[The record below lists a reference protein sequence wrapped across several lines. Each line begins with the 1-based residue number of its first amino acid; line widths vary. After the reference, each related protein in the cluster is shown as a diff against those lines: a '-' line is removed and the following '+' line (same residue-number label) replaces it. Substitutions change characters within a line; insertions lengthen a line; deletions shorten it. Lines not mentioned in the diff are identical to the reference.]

1 MKIVIIGD
9 GKVGRAIVE
18 HTVQEGHTVI
28 VIDKNPKIIEQ
39 IVDLY
44 DVMGVAGNGANIDI
58 QKNAGVD
65 KADLVVAATSSD
77 ETNILCCLV
86 ARKLGAK
93 QTIARVRD
101 YDYYKQIH
109 ILQEDLGLAM
119 TLNPELE
126 AANEIMKIIN
136 FPQVNRMDSFANG
149 NVDLVEMFVP
159 EGSKLIGESLY
170 SLHKKYDV
178 NSLVCAVQRDNEVF
192 IPKGNFTL
200 QAKDR
205 IHMTTGSSE
214 VRGFLTKM
222 GMNVSKLKNILIIG
236 GGKIALYLGEK
247 LIANKYK
254 VKIIESDQLRCQ
266 ELSQLLPEATIIHGD
281 GTDQRILEEEG
292 IKTTDAI
299 VSLTGIDEE
308 NIIIAMYANK
318 MNVHKIITKVNKQSF
333 ADLLETIDVASV
345 ISPKELTAA
354 RIVSYIR
361 ALNNSRGNNVIT
373 LYKLVNNKVEALE
386 FVAKE
391 NSKILNKKLRDLKL
405 KDNVLI
411 GAIIRNN
418 EVIIPS
424 GEDMLML
431 NDSVIVVTTN
441 SYLDDLSEILA

>member
-18 HTVQEGHTVI
+18 HTVQEGHVVI

-58 QKNAGVD
+58 QKSAGVD
-65 KADLVVAATSSD
+65 KADLVIAATSSD

-86 ARKLGAK
+86 AKKLGAK

-101 YDYYKQIH
+101 YDYNKQIH
-109 ILQEDLGLAM
+109 ILQEDLGLAL

-136 FPQVNRMDSFANG
+136 FPQVNRLDSFANG
-149 NVDLVEMFVP
+149 NVDLMELYVP
-159 EGSKLIGESLY
+159 DGSKFIGESLY
-170 SLHKKYDV
+170 TLHKKYEV
-178 NSLVCAVQRDNEVF
+178 SSLVCAVQRDNDVI

-200 QAKDR
+200 QAKDI
-205 IHMTTGSSE
+205 IHMTAGSKD
-214 VRGFLTKM
+214 VRSFLTKV
-222 GMNVSKLKNILIIG
+222 GYNTSKIKNILIIG

-254 VKIIESDQLRCQ
+254 VKIIEQDQTRCQ

-292 IKTTDAI
+292 IKSTDAI

-318 MNVHKIITKVNKQSF
+318 MNVHKIITKVNKTSF
-333 ADLLETIDVASV
+333 ADLLQTVGVASV
-345 ISPKELTAA
+345 ISPKELTASKV
-354 RIVSYIR
+354 VSYIR

-386 FVAKE
+386 FIAKE
-391 NSKILNKKLRDLKL
+391 NSKVLNKKLRDLKL

-411 GAIIRNN
+411 GGIIRGN
-418 EVIIPS
+418 EVIIPT
-424 GEDMLML
+424 GEDMIML
-431 NDSVIVVTTN
+431 NDSVIVVTTS
-441 SYLDDLSEILA
+441 SYLDDLSDILA

>member
-18 HTVQEGHTVI
+18 HTVQEGHVVI
-28 VIDKNPKIIEQ
+28 VIDKNPKVIEQ

-65 KADLVVAATSSD
+65 KADLVIAATSSD

-86 ARKLGAK
+86 AKKLGAK

-101 YDYYKQIH
+101 YDYNKQIH
-109 ILQEDLGLAM
+109 ILQEDLGLAL

-126 AANEIMKIIN
+126 AASEIMKIIS
-136 FPQVNRMDSFANG
+136 FPQVNRLDSFANG
-149 NVDLVEMFVP
+149 NVDLMELYVP

-170 SLHKKYDV
+170 TLHKKYEV
-178 NSLVCAVQRDNEVF
+178 KSLVCAVQRDNEVI
-192 IPKGNFTL
+192 IPKGNFTI
-200 QAKDR
+200 QAKDK

-214 VRGFLTKM
+214 VRTFLTKV
-222 GMNVSKLKNILIIG
+222 GMSTNKIKTILIIG

-247 LIANKYK
+247 LIANNYK
-254 VKIIESDQLRCQ
+254 VKIIESDQERCL
-266 ELSQLLPEATIIHGD
+266 ELSQLLPGATIIHGD

-292 IKTTDAI
+292 IKNTDAI

-318 MNVHKIITKVNKQSF
+318 MNVHKIITKVNKTSF
-333 ADLLETIDVASV
+333 ADLLQTVGVASV
-345 ISPKELTAA
+345 ISPKELTASKV
-354 RIVSYIR
+354 VSYIR

-386 FVAKE
+386 FLAKE
-391 NSKILNKKLRDLKL
+391 NSRVLNKKLKDLKL

-411 GAIIRNN
+411 GGIIRGN

-424 GEDMLML
+424 GDDMIML
-431 NDSVIVVTTN
+431 NDSVIVVTTS

>member
-28 VIDKNPKIIEQ
+28 VIDKNPKVIEQ

-65 KADLVVAATSSD
+65 KADLVIAATSSD

-86 ARKLGAK
+86 AKKLGAK
-93 QTIARVRD
+93 QTVARVRD
-101 YDYYKQIH
+101 YDYNKQIH
-109 ILQEDLGLAM
+109 ILQEDLGLAL

-126 AANEIMKIIN
+126 SANEIMKIIN
-136 FPQVNRMDSFANG
+136 FPQVNRLDNFANG
-149 NVDLVEMFVP
+149 NVDLVELYVP
-159 EGSKLIGESLY
+159 EGSKLIGESLL
-170 SLHKKYDV
+170 SIHKKYDV
-178 NSLVCAVQRDNEVF
+178 KSLVCAVQRDNEVI

-200 QAKDR
+200 QAKDK
-205 IHMTTGSSE
+205 IHMTTGSNEIRS
-214 VRGFLTKM
+214 FLTKV
-222 GMNVSKLKNILIIG
+222 GMNSSKTKNILIIG

-247 LIANKYK
+247 LVANKYK
-254 VKIIESDQLRCQ
+254 VKIIESDQDRCF

-292 IKTTDAI
+292 IKTTDVI

-318 MNVHKIITKVNKQSF
+318 MNVHKIITKVNKTSF
-333 ADLLETIDVASV
+333 ADLLQTVDVASV
-345 ISPKELTAA
+345 ISPKELTASK
-354 RIVSYIR
+354 IVSYIR
-361 ALNNSRGNNVIT
+361 ALNNSRGNKVKT

-386 FVAKE
+386 FQATA
-391 NSKILNKKLRDLKL
+391 NSKVLNKKLRDLKL

-411 GAIIRNN
+411 GAIVRNN
-418 EVIIPS
+418 EVIIPG
-424 GEDMLML
+424 GEDMILL
-431 NDSVIVVTTN
+431 NDSVVVVTTN
-441 SYLDDLSEILA
+441 TYLDDLSEILA

>member
-65 KADLVVAATSSD
+65 KSDLVVAATSSD

-101 YDYYKQIH
+101 YDYNKQIH
-109 ILQEDLGLAM
+109 ILQEDLGLAL

-126 AANEIMKIIN
+126 AANEIMKIITY
-136 FPQVNRMDSFANG
+136 PQVNRMDSFAG
-149 NVDLVEMFVP
+149 GRVDLIELFVP

-170 SLHKKYDV
+170 TLHKKYEV
-178 NSLVCAVQRDNEVF
+178 QSLVCAVQRDNEVF

-200 QAKDR
+200 QAKDK
-205 IHMTTGSSE
+205 IHMTTGSSD
-214 VRGFLTKM
+214 VRPFLTKV
-222 GMNVSKLKNILIIG
+222 GMTADKIKNILIIG

-247 LIANKYK
+247 LIASKFN
-254 VKIIESDQLRCQ
+254 VKIIESSQERCQ
-266 ELSQLLPEATIIHGD
+266 ELSQLLPEAVIIHGD

-308 NIIIAMYANK
+308 NIIISMYANK
-318 MNVHKIITKVNKQSF
+318 MNVHKIITKVNKSSF
-333 ADLLETIDVASV
+333 ADLLETVGVASV
-345 ISPKELTAA
+345 ISPKELIASKV
-354 RIVSYIR
+354 VSYIR

-386 FVAKE
+386 FHAKE
-391 NSKILNKKLRDLKL
+391 NSKVLNKKLKDLKL
-405 KDNVLI
+405 KENVLI
-411 GAIIRNN
+411 GAIIRDNK
-418 EVIIPS
+418 VIIPS
-424 GEDMLML
+424 GEDMVML

-441 SYLDDLSEILA
+441 TYLDDLSEILA